1 MTSSIGPAV
10 NNFIS
15 LATQTIPAVLDGAE
29 TQVVF
34 GDLSKYIAPVTL
46 QIMEV
51 TGNAEVATIGQNFR
65 REETYSI
72 VCEVVTFAGDQD
84 YVTRFND
91 AMAVYNALVIAVD
104 RNPWL
109 SSSGLHDATAAVR
122 FAEIGDYSII
132 PHAVPSGKSVCS
144 LQFHVR
150 CSARVDSL
158 D

>member
-1 MTSSIGPAV
+1 MSSSIGPAV
-10 NNFIS
+10 TNFIA
-15 LATQTIPAVLDGAE
+15 LAQQTIPAVLDGAE

-34 GDLSKYIAPVTL
+34 GDLSRYVAPVTL

-51 TGNAEVATIGQNFR
+51 TGNAVVASIGQNFR

-91 AMAVYNALVIAVD
+91 AMTVYNALVIAVAN
-104 RNPWL
+104 NPWL
-109 SSSGLHDATAAVR
+109 SSTGLHDSTAAVR
-122 FAEIGDYSII
+122 FSEIGDYSII
-132 PHAVPSGKSVCS
+132 PHAGGSGKSTCS